1 MSERKKACE
10 IDGHMVYAVRCD
22 YKIFNFQNMKEEYED
37 YEGLCWKLTYKN
49 PIEKTESDSLAREMC
64 KGDICLI
71 YFENLPNKSK
81 NGFLL
86 YSNVKEVKNTPRK
99 EINKH
104 SKETDKKTEQILAT
118 LYLDNFKLIPDV
130 NLRFREDNIETEYE
144 YSLPRRSV
152 QHIYDNPDD
161 KEQKVQRMVN
171 DIYRVVNEDN
181 IFDKLADM
189 FGQN

>member
-1 MSERKKACE
+1 MSERTKACE
-10 IDGHMVYAVRCD
+10 IDGHMVYAVRCNCNRFD
-22 YKIFNFQNMKEEYED
+22 FKQMKEEYNE
-37 YEGLCWKLTYKN
+37 YNHICWKLS
-49 PIEKTESDSLAREMC
+49 EKTIGENRKGSLAREIK
-64 KGDICLI
+64 KGDICFI
-71 YFENLPNKSK
+71 YITCLPNKSE
-81 NGFLL
+81 NGFIL
-86 YSNVKEVKNTPRK
+86 YAEVKDVADETK
-99 EINKH
+99 EHINKH
-104 SKETDKKTEQILAT
+104 SNATGKESEEYVAT
-118 LYLDNFKLIPDV
+118 LILDNIKIIPDV

-152 QHIYDNPDD
+152 QHIYDNLDD